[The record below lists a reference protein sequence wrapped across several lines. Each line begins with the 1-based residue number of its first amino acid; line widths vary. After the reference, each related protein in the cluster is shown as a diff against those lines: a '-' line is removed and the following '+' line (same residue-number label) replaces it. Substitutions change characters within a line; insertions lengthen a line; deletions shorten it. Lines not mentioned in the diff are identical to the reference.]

1 MKKGESPEET
11 LPSWCRPSEIRP
23 AAADCQRLPLS
34 GAVNFRDLGGY
45 RTGDGRQ
52 VKPGLVFRSDHLSR
66 LTAEDQRMLQRLRL
80 RTVCDLRTA
89 REQRRNPDLLPQDGS
104 VRLFPLPVQAGS
116 FDPALVMDRLRAGE
130 RDWLSLDFFIDVYRQ
145 YLDDCGPVWGRVLR
159 LIAAPANLPLVFH
172 CTGGKDRTGI
182 CATLLL
188 LTLGVGEADI
198 FLDHDRSNACNAE
211 RLQPIYARFAD
222 LGIGPEQAA
231 PYLQAPREPLA
242 AMLAH
247 LHRSYGT
254 VDSYLL
260 SRAGLDRATLTALRA
275 NLLE

>member
-1 MKKGESPEET
+1 
-11 LPSWCRPSEIRP
+11 
-23 AAADCQRLPLS
+23 
-34 GAVNFRDLGGY
+34 VF
-45 RTGDGRQ
+45 TG
-52 VKPGLVFRSDHLSR
+52 SI
-66 LTAEDQRMLQRLRL
+66 LTI
-80 RTVCDLRTA
+80 
-89 REQRRNPDLLPQDGS
+89 S
-104 VRLFPLPVQAGS
+104 VRYGAG
-116 FDPALVMDRLRAGE
+116 
-130 RDWLSLDFFIDVYRQ
+130 Y
-145 YLDDCGPVWGRVLR
+145 CG

-198 FLDHDRSNACNAE
+198 FLDHDHSNVCNAE
-211 RLQPIYARFAD
+211 RLRPIYARFAD

-247 LHRSYGT
+247 LRTSYGT
-254 VDSYLL
+254 VDNYLL
-260 SRAGLDRATLTALRA
+260 SKAGLDEATLAALRA